1 MSNKK
6 KEETFIDFFKTEL
19 NKRNNPTDLKPSII
33 GKIVVLNPLTVQI
46 TEERVLLVEG
56 ENLEISEWFKFRCNI
71 DKDGILSSSVPSNTD
86 KAKSIKETHSQGGKP
101 CKMPDAISNLANAIL
116 GIRDELLALKC
127 NLSVGDFVIVN
138 SLTETNRYILID
150 KVL

>member
-56 ENLEISEWFKFRCNI
+56 ENLEISEWFKC
-71 DKDGILSSSVPSNTD
+71 
-86 KAKSIKETHSQGGKP
+86 
-101 CKMPDAISNLANAIL
+101 
-116 GIRDELLALKC
+116 
-127 NLSVGDFVIVN
+127 
-138 SLTETNRYILID
+138 RYIKTFLNNF
-150 KVL
+150 

>member
-56 ENLEISEWFKFRCNI
+56 ENLEISEWFKFRC
-71 DKDGILSSSVPSNTD
+71 
-86 KAKSIKETHSQGGKP
+86 IKTFL
-101 CKMPDAISNLANAIL
+101 NN
-116 GIRDELLALKC
+116 
-127 NLSVGDFVIVN
+127 F
-138 SLTETNRYILID
+138 
-150 KVL
+150 